1 MNPAHTRLFATLAF
15 ALACL
20 PALAGIREEAP
31 PRVDA
36 FTGVMSRQELTP
48 GDPRALARPKELRA
62 AMLLS
67 ENTQKHV
74 AWCEA
79 QTGGVGGADRMFKGL
94 FGGAEAVA
102 GSDRVHMLAY
112 DPKFVTDGV
121 TRPLVQRFA
130 SLQLVG
136 GLQEFRQGGYD
147 VLLLVDVSFVNTFS
161 DGFIIG
167 SKYETATFINVYFI
181 DKAGQLLGK
190 VETGELK
197 AVERNTYLQ
206 SVAQVRKAT
215 MDSYEATLTALLGPV
230 PGAGKTAAAVSGP
243 APAVSAPARSP
254 QERLKAV
261 DDLLKQGLLTT
272 EEAAAKR
279 AEILKTL

>member
-1 MNPAHTRLFATLAF
+1 MNPVQTRLFATLVF

-31 PRVDA
+31 PRVDP
-36 FTGVMSRQELTP
+36 FTGVMSRQELSP
-48 GDPRALARPKELRA
+48 GDPHALVRPKEMRA

-79 QTGGVGGADRMFKGL
+79 QTGGVGGVDRFFKGI
-94 FGGAEAVA
+94 FGGSEAVS

-130 SLQLVG
+130 SLKLVS
-136 GLQEFRQGGYD
+136 GLQEFRQGSYD
-147 VLLLVDVSFVNTFS
+147 LLLLVDVSFVNTFR

-197 AVERNTYLQ
+197 EVERNTYLQ
-206 SVAQVRKAT
+206 SVAQVRKRT
-215 MDSYEATLTALLGPV
+215 MDSYEATLNALLGPV
-230 PGAGKTAAAVSGP
+230 PGVAQPEP
-243 APAVSAPARSP
+243 ALIAPARSP
-254 QERLKAV
+254 QERLKAL
-261 DDLLKQGLLTT
+261 DDLLKQRLLTP

-279 AEILKTL
+279 AEILKTM

>member
-1 MNPAHTRLFATLAF
+1 MNLAHSRLLATLFF
-15 ALACL
+15 ALACV
-20 PALAGIREEAP
+20 PALAGIRDEAP

-36 FTGVMSRQELTP
+36 FTGVMNRQELSA
-48 GDPRALARPKELRA
+48 GDPRALARPKALRA

-79 QTGGVGGADRMFKGL
+79 QTGGVGSIDRAFKGL
-94 FGGAEAVA
+94 FGGAQAVSD
-102 GSDRVHMLAY
+102 SDRVHMLAY

-121 TRPLVQRFA
+121 TRPLVQRFGA
-130 SLQLVG
+130 LQLVG
-136 GLQEFRQGGYD
+136 SLQEFRQGGFD

-181 DKAGQLLGK
+181 DGARQLLGK

-197 AVERNTYLQ
+197 TVARNTYLQ

-215 MDSYEATLTALLGPV
+215 MDSYEAALTSLLGPV
-230 PGAGKTAAAVSGP
+230 PGTAQPAAATVP
-243 APAVSAPARSP
+243 APAPARSP

-261 DDLLKQGLLTT
+261 DDLLRQGLLTPD
-272 EEAAAKR
+272 EAAAKR